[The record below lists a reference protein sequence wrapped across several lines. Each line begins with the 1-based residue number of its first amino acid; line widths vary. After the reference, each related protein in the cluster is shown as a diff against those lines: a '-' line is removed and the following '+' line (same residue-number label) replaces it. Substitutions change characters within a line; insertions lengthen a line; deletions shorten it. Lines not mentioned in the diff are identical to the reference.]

1 MKSKIIKNA
10 VCKKFIGLHINMKLN
25 INKFFSGKVLD
36 KIPQIYNNK
45 QYCVNKNEIFS
56 KRFCNFILILSLL
69 LEEFNKTVYTY
80 FVHNK
85 MVFQTD
91 I

>member
-10 VCKKFIGLHINMKLN
+10 VCKKFIRFPHKHEIKYKQILL
-25 INKFFSGKVLD
+25 GKVLD

-69 LEEFNKTVYTY
+69 LEEFNETVYTY
-80 FVHNK
+80 FVQNK